1 MTTGQ
6 QTGDIANKIED
17 IARSIT
23 THETNITRFEREKND
38 KIRDYDQLISRER
51 NEIKRLQQL
60 IADLKRQM

>member
-1 MTTGQ
+1 MTAGQ